1 MTPRE
6 RVLMALEHREA
17 DRVPRDFAG
26 TRYSSMHA
34 EAYQRLRPAMGLP
47 EAEIRIVDTTQGL
60 AGIHD
65 DILQRLG
72 ADVGLVTG
80 GAPHGFST
88 EITDDGEYERF
99 LDEFGVMRARPH
111 GGLYYESTTSPLSG
125 SITLD
130 DIEAYRSPDPV
141 DPGRFEG
148 MRERAA
154 QVHDVDGRATVVG
167 SLCAG
172 VTEMHFRLRGYEDGY
187 MDMALNPDLARALMR
202 KVTDLKLAYWERVL
216 DEVGP
221 ELALAAEADDLGAQH
236 APLFSPGA
244 YRDIVKPLHREIIEL
259 IKRRSKAKFFLHSC
273 GAIKELIPDLI
284 DIGVDALNPVQVSA
298 AGMETAELKAEFGAD
313 ITFWGGTVDPQK
325 TLARGTPEE
334 VHDEAVRRINELKP
348 GGGFVIASIH
358 NMQAQVPV
366 ENILAFWHAVE
377 EAGSYD

>member
-1 MTPRE
+1 MDPRA
-6 RVLMALEHREA
+6 RVLAALDHTEA

-34 EAYQRLRPAMGLP
+34 EAYKRVRPAMGLP
-47 EAEIRIVDTTQGL
+47 DEEVRIVDTTQGL
-60 AGIHD
+60 AGIHE
-65 DILQRLG
+65 DILEKLG
-72 ADVGLVTG
+72 ADVGLINA
-80 GAPHGFST
+80 GAPHGFSK

-99 LDEFGVMRARPH
+99 VDEFGVLRARPH
-111 GGLYYESTTSPLSG
+111 GGLYYESTSSPLSG
-125 SITLD
+125 SVTTD
-130 DIEAYRSPDPV
+130 DIEAYPWPDPV

-148 MRERAA
+148 LKAQAEAVHAKGRAA
-154 QVHDVDGRATVVG
+154 VVG

-172 VTEMHFRLRGYEDGY
+172 VTEMHFRMRGYEDGY
-187 MDMALNPDLARALMR
+187 MDMALHPDLARALMR
-202 KVTDLKLAYWERVL
+202 KVTDLKLAYWEKVL
-216 DEVGP
+216 DEIGP
-221 ELALAAEADDLGAQH
+221 DIDIAAEADDLGAQH

-259 IKRRSKAKFFLHSC
+259 IKSRSDARFFLHSC
-273 GAIKELIPDLI
+273 GAIRELIPDLI

-298 AGMETAELKAEFGAD
+298 EGMETAALKAEFGDD

-334 VHDEAVRRINELKP
+334 VHDEAVRRIEELKP

-366 ENILAFWHAVE
+366 ENIIAFWEAVE
-377 EAGSYD
+377 ESGTYG